1 VVYFLVMLR
10 SFVAALALALGVG
23 GGGGTPPVETPPT
36 PVPEGVLGIFWNE
49 DRGGGEL
56 ARLDPLTLKPVAPR
70 LELVSANATADFS
83 PDYGR
88 LALVYPQP
96 TIVQIVDVRALKS
109 LGSFDLG
116 IEGWVTY
123 VAWERGSL
131 FAVVEDERDGGGA
144 VVTSD
149 PVGRRVLER
158 HRISGTILHAKRGA
172 SGQVVLLVAP
182 SEGIGPLRLTV
193 VGAKGMATTPIPGFA
208 GGWESVQEG
217 DDVQTRQRIPALV
230 VDEVGERALVV
241 SGRAVAE
248 ISLRNLAVRTHTLS
262 QRVSLLGRLRDWLE
276 PEAEAKAIE
285 GPERAV
291 RWVGDSLV
299 AVSGRHDHVSPAVE
313 ASWTTP
319 AGLALIDVRDWTVR
333 RLDDRTTSFSFA
345 HGMLLAYGATWDSRT
360 QASVGMG
367 LTAYGLDGKRR
378 FHLFAEEP
386 VSYVET
392 AGPYAYV
399 ALAEG
404 GEIPVV
410 DLRSGRVVRTVA
422 RYKNAVPQLVKPR
435 ARF

>member
-276 PEAEAKAIE
+276 PEAEAKLVD
-285 GPERAV
+285 GPV
-291 RWVGDSLV
+291 RTGAWIGDGRFV
-299 AVSGRHDHVSPAVE
+299 VSGEDYSSQDGARHFSE
-313 ASWTTP
+313 P
-319 AGLALIDVRDWTVR
+319 AGLAIVDTRDWSVR
-333 RLDDRTTSFSFA
+333 PIEDNSVGIVVTEHAVLGHGGFQHGGVTGYDHGGKKRFELLPKTPVWLQVVGGLVYAA
-345 HGMLLAYGATWDSRT
+345 HDDSRT
-360 QASVGMG
+360 FTVIDPRLGRIVGRPKTDDP
-367 LTAYGLDGKRR
+367 LTL
-378 FHLFAEEP
+378 
-386 VSYVET
+386 VE
-392 AGPYAYV
+392 G
-399 ALAEG
+399 
-404 GEIPVV
+404 
-410 DLRSGRVVRTVA
+410 
-422 RYKNAVPQLVKPR
+422 
-435 ARF
+435 